1 MMFQL
6 IEDAPDGQTI
16 IGQFD
21 TKEQALNACY
31 ERSQYC
37 NYYITKFVANA

>member
-1 MMFQL
+1 MMYHL

-21 TKEQALNACY
+21 TKEQALNTWY
-31 ERSQYC
+31 EVSPYC